1 MDFLTQEIVTEL
13 GLTETQVNSIK
24 EKGINYVAELKQG
37 WDNKANE
44 NAEGILNGAITK
56 IVETTKVQR
65 NQGEKIADYILRA
78 NNEFSSTLK
87 SEYEEKKAE
96 YDQKLK
102 DFQGDEVTK
111 AELKKAKEDLDL
123 AKQTLANFDDIK
135 AKADRLEPLET
146 EYKNMK
152 LQIAFQSVKP
162 NFPETVNS
170 YEAKAKWEEF
180 ISGVQNKYTIELV
193 EGVAICKDKENEY
206 KTVKLN
212 ELVEKDDELTKLT
225 QGRVQQGTGGKQIDK
240 VKIDGVP
247 FDVPKGASSEE
258 RSKLIQEH
266 LLKEGIAKTSHE
278 YAKKFKEFND
288 LILKGGK

>member
-1 MDFLTQEIVTEL
+1 MEFLTQEVVTEL
-13 GLTETQVNSIK
+13 GLTEAQVASIN
-24 EKGINYVAELKQG
+24 EKGSNYVADLQKG

-65 NQGEKIADYILRA
+65 NQGEKVADYIERA
-78 NNEFSSTLK
+78 SSTHLSTLK
-87 SEYEEKKAE
+87 TDLETAKAD
-96 YDQKLK
+96 YAQKLK
-102 DFQGDEVTK
+102 DFKGDDATK
-111 AELKKAKEDLDL
+111 AELEIAKNELDK

-193 EGVAICKDKENEY
+193 DGVAICKDKENEY

-212 ELVEKDDELTKLT
+212 ELVEKDEELTKLT
-225 QGRVQQGTGGKQIDK
+225 QGRVQQGTGARQIDK

-258 RSKLIQEH
+258 RSKSIQEH
-266 LLKEGIAKTSHE
+266 LLKEGIAKTSPE